1 MESTHDEGAQVP
13 PPAPLHAGRAQ
24 QSAQGWAGP
33 WPAGRRGGVD
43 RGGGAPHPLSRFP
56 PLRRPITRQAPAPG
70 AASCGPATPKRQVF
84 AGKKSEQLAAQRAVV
99 AVRALGIAHTSAQ
112 GPGHTRGSS
121 AILRRASAQAG
132 EWIVSGQAVWGAS
145 PGQGA
150 DWGRRAG
157 LGAPGAL
164 TLQNFPGRSASTG
177 VHFPRAGATLHAVS
191 GFAPNPAGP

>member
-1 MESTHDEGAQVP
+1 MMRGPRSRHRPRCTLGEPSRARR
-13 PPAPLHAGRAQ
+13 AGR
-24 QSAQGWAGP
+24 GRGP
-33 WPAGRRGGVD
+33 LGRGGGVD

-99 AVRALGIAHTSAQ
+99 AVRALGIARTSAQ
-112 GPGHTRGSS
+112 GPGHTRRSS

-150 DWGRRAG
+150 DGGRRAG

-177 VHFPRAGATLHAVS
+177 VHFPRARATLHAVS
-191 GFAPNPAGP
+191 GFAPHPAGP

>member
-1 MESTHDEGAQVP
+1 MMRGPRSRHRPRCTLGEPSRARR
-13 PPAPLHAGRAQ
+13 AGR
-24 QSAQGWAGP
+24 GRGP
-33 WPAGRRGGVD
+33 LGRGGVD

-99 AVRALGIAHTSAQ
+99 AVRALGIARTSAQ

-121 AILRRASAQAG
+121 AILRRARAQAG
-132 EWIVSGQAVWGAS
+132 EWVVSGQAVWGVS

-150 DWGRRAG
+150 DGGRRAG

-177 VHFPRAGATLHAVS
+177 VHFPRARATLHAVS
-191 GFAPNPAGP
+191 GFAHHPADP